1 MCSLPYPHE
10 QETPW
15 GIHSY
20 CKPPYKITLKRPFGR
35 WRHLTTT
42 TILPESFR
50 FLLSWANWGF
60 CYLILTGITK
70 FEHERKTKWILV
82 LVLERPHRNW
92 VPVCLILS
100 ALKKP
105 DSLIF
110 LQVTQITKF
119 SISQLTC
126 IWRKHMP
133 LTLKPFV
140 ITRRLIDSNSV
151 NIQLYAMTTML
162 CGVTTKR

>member
-1 MCSLPYPHE
+1 MNEIFVVEIFNATNHLEKENIFWLEETWRPAGEMLGAACPNPHE

-15 GIHSY
+15 GIHKY
-20 CKPPYKITLKRPFGR
+20 CEPPRKITLKRPFGQ

-42 TILPESFR
+42 TILPEFFR
-50 FLLSWANWGF
+50 FLLSWAIWGF

-110 LQVTQITKF
+110 LQV
-119 SISQLTC
+119 
-126 IWRKHMP
+126 P
-133 LTLKPFV
+133 
-140 ITRRLIDSNSV
+140 
-151 NIQLYAMTTML
+151 
-162 CGVTTKR
+162 